1 MARETIVH
9 FLAEKYGNYQ
19 DSYYTNSYNE
29 LIASLREKIKFS
41 WSGNI
46 GFTDGV
52 VIVNNFK
59 GNFHDINCAIV
70 EHEIQ
75 GVHLYKIVKKVFIR
89 RDIWQI
95 TMIRDLVSSKYDE
108 ILNSKILV
116 SRLGI
121 NRSILDPLLFIDEQ
135 MQLSEV
141 KSNQLMLS
149 ELKGCKSYGYLLV
162 WTRNSLDGTI
172 EWESS
177 EVASRNHDI
186 SVETLNDLPIYENN
200 APLKLLTE
208 KKVEVAGA
216 PLGAG
221 PLIIG
226 RLNTN
231 YTQQYQVAVDHEKI
245 IKSIA
250 SKPQNRYGISVLID
264 SNTDLNDND
273 VINRVRDI
281 LLTKSNGGVFVNNY
295 QSYQGKI
302 VFERSTGKYYKLTL
316 EDAETFSNQFR
327 FTEREVEKIVNLSSD
342 YFEFTTIKPCYSL
355 LEKTVRYRFT
365 ALPYTEKPLNHRFL
379 GYSNVID
386 QPFQMMFIPVLEGGQ
401 FISGNDRFES
411 NTIFVQHLLY
421 DLITKYAGDN
431 AKLIDIQVI
440 PFAPI
445 DGYSNSWNETTKV
458 FNLNTSSVKE
468 TISLN
473 GNIIPIFEVSY
484 ASYSKEIPLEILVD
498 DYKISQKRKYI
509 LTSPSGAGTY
519 DFSLSKNSGLEG
531 FLIDVDLRPYSSFH
545 RIQPIFKGM
554 YGANFTDTRGL
565 IWQEDTS
572 LTQISNAWETYKRQN
587 INYLKSFNADID
599 FRRSNQALQ
608 HEANWGNFGFDA
620 GKRIIEAGVTATTFA
635 AETVANDAWFG
646 VKGGAAG
653 AVGAGAIM
661 GGAIAMEGIE
671 AGQVAYNNHMESK
684 MLNNEIDYTRQQFNY
699 QLGSIRAI
707 PENVE
712 KVSGI
717 FQTNMYV
724 PYLQVFE
731 PTSDEISYYT
741 DYLDTYGVNVG
752 TMVDLK
758 SREFDFLQGTVIKY
772 GGVITNEEYTE
783 LCSQLVRGV
792 RKYKEV

>member
-19 DSYYTNSYNE
+19 DSYYTDSYNE
-29 LIASLREKIKFS
+29 LIESLRGKIKFS

-59 GNFHDINCAIV
+59 GNFHEINCAIV

-116 SRLGI
+116 SRLGLD
-121 NRSILDPLLFIDEQ
+121 RSKLDPLLFIDEQ

-141 KSNQLMLS
+141 KCNQLMLS

-177 EVASRNHDI
+177 KVATRNYDI
-186 SVETLNDLPIYENN
+186 SVETLNDLPIYANN

-208 KKVEVAGA
+208 KVVRVTRLPIYTGSI
-216 PLGAG
+216 G
-221 PLIIG
+221 IG

-231 YTQQYQVAVDHEKI
+231 YTQRYEVSVDHEKVI
-245 IKSIA
+245 RSNASVEQGRDRISI
-250 SKPQNRYGISVLID
+250 LINTD
-264 SNTDLNDND
+264 TDLNNNK
-273 VINRVRDI
+273 VLNTIGDI

-295 QSYQGKI
+295 LSYRGKI

-316 EDAETFSNQFR
+316 EATETFSKIYP
-327 FTEREVEKIVNLSSD
+327 FTKTEVEQIVNLSSD
-342 YFEFTTIKPCYSL
+342 NFEITTRGPGYSILERTAKYIFT
-355 LEKTVRYRFT
+355 E
-365 ALPYTEKPLNHRFL
+365 LPYTEEHLEHKFL
-379 GYSNVID
+379 PYNNVID
-386 QPFQMMFIPVLEGGQ
+386 QPLQMMFIPVLEGGQ
-401 FISGNDRFES
+401 FISGNDTFES
-411 NTIFVQHLLY
+411 NPIFVQHLLY

-440 PFAPI
+440 PFSPI
-445 DGYSNSWNETTKV
+445 DGYSNSWNETTKE

-484 ASYSKEIPLEILVD
+484 ASYSRKIPMEILVD

-572 LTQISNAWETYKRQN
+572 LTQISSAWETYKRQN

-661 GGAIAMEGIE
+661 GGALAMEGIE

-731 PTSDEISYYT
+731 PTSDEISYYM

>member
-19 DSYYTNSYNE
+19 DSYYTDSYNK
-29 LIASLREKIKFS
+29 LIESLRGKIKFS

-59 GNFHDINCAIV
+59 GNFHEINCAIV

-108 ILNSKILV
+108 ILNSKMLV
-116 SRLGI
+116 SRLGLD
-121 NRSILDPLLFIDEQ
+121 RSKLDPLLFIDEQ

-141 KSNQLMLS
+141 KANQLMLS

-177 EVASRNHDI
+177 KVATRNYDI
-186 SVETLNDLPIYENN
+186 SVETLNDLPIYANN

-208 KKVEVAGA
+208 KNVRTAKFPYPGR
-216 PLGAG
+216 
-221 PLIIG
+221 LIIG
-226 RLNTN
+226 RLDET
-231 YTQQYQVAVDHEKI
+231 YTQQYNVSVDHEKVI
-245 IKSIA
+245 WSDANVEQDRDWISI
-250 SKPQNRYGISVLID
+250 LINSD
-264 SNTDLNDND
+264 TDLNDN
-273 VINRVRDI
+273 RVLNTIGNI

-295 QSYQGKI
+295 LSYRGKI

-316 EDAETFSNQFR
+316 EDGVSFEKVYP
-327 FTEREVEKIVNLSSD
+327 FTIAEVEQIVNLSSD
-342 YFEFTTIKPCYSL
+342 KFELSETKPGYKIVERTVKYVFT
-355 LEKTVRYRFT
+355 E
-365 ALPYTEKPLNHRFL
+365 LPYTEEPLNHKFL
-379 GYSNVID
+379 GYNNVID
-386 QPFQMMFIPVLEGGQ
+386 QPFQMMFIPILEGGQ
-401 FISGNDRFES
+401 FISGNDTLES
-411 NTIFVQHLLY
+411 NPIFVQHLLY

-440 PFAPI
+440 PFSPI

-484 ASYSKEIPLEILVD
+484 ASYGKKIPMEILVD

-572 LTQISNAWETYKRQN
+572 LTQISSAWETYKRQN

-661 GGAIAMEGIE
+661 GGALAMEGME

-741 DYLDTYGVNVG
+741 NYLDTYGVNVG

>member
-1 MARETIVH
+1 MARETVVH

-29 LIASLREKIKFS
+29 LIASLRGKIKFS

-59 GNFHDINCAIV
+59 GNFHEINCAIV

-116 SRLGI
+116 SRLGLD
-121 NRSILDPLLFIDEQ
+121 RSKLDPLLFIDEQ

-177 EVASRNHDI
+177 KVATRNYDI
-186 SVETLNDLPIYENN
+186 SVETLNDLPIYANN
-200 APLKLLTE
+200 APLKLLTG
-208 KKVEVAGA
+208 KEVRTAQSLNYPGH
-216 PLGAG
+216 
-221 PLIIG
+221 IVIG
-226 RLNTN
+226 RLNKN
-231 YTQQYQVAVDHEKI
+231 YIQKYNVSVDREKVMQ
-245 IKSIA
+245 SDA
-250 SKPQNRYGISVLID
+250 SVEQDRHWINILINSD
-264 SNTDLNDND
+264 TDLNDN
-273 VINRVRDI
+273 RVLNTIGNI

-295 QSYQGKI
+295 LSYRGKI

-316 EDAETFSNQFR
+316 EDAVQIDKIYP
-327 FTEREVEKIVNLSSD
+327 FTIAEVEQIVNLSSD
-342 YFEFTTIKPCYSL
+342 NFELTERKPGYRIVERTVKYIFTELS
-355 LEKTVRYRFT
+355 
-365 ALPYTEKPLNHRFL
+365 YTEEPLNHKFL
-379 GYSNVID
+379 PYNNVID

-401 FISGNDRFES
+401 FISGNDTFES
-411 NTIFVQHLLY
+411 NPIFVQHLLY

-440 PFAPI
+440 PFSPI

-484 ASYSKEIPLEILVD
+484 ASYSRKISMEILVD

-572 LTQISNAWETYKRQN
+572 LTQISSAWETYKRQN
-587 INYLKSFNADID
+587 INYSKSFNADID
-599 FRRSNQALQ
+599 FKRSNQALQ

-620 GKRIIEAGVTATTFA
+620 GKRIIEAGVTAATFA

-661 GGAIAMEGIE
+661 GGALAMEGIE